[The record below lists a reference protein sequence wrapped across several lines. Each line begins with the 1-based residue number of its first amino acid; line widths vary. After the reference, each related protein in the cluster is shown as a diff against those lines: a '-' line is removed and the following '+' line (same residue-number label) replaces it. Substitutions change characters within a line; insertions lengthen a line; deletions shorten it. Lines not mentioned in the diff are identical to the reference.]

1 MTEVRTCARRVR
13 ESLYDGQCDG
23 LRRGEFDPEQ
33 SHVSSR
39 QGYIRMAMQPSGRA
53 LLIVIFLQE
62 NKANITERGPHMHLH
77 TRESVQVQWAYA
89 HIHVVMRK

>member
-1 MTEVRTCARRVR
+1 MANATAFVGG
-13 ESLYDGQCDG
+13 ES
-23 LRRGEFDPEQ
+23 DPEQ

-53 LLIVIFLQE
+53 LLMVIFLQK